1 MKRFEQDLVRMNEN
15 IEFRKVND
23 KFLTTLDND
32 LQKIK
37 SSPNVYM
44 FADKSRN
51 IYESPPD
58 VYDKILK
65 ESITKTYKLGS
76 DNMIDNINYE

>member
-1 MKRFEQDLVRMNEN
+1 MIEN

-44 FADKSRN
+44 FADQSRN

-58 VYDKILK
+58 VYDKTLK
-65 ESITKTYKLGS
+65 ENITQTWQRRY
-76 DNMIDNINYE
+76 DR